1 MNNEKESVLQNSGLI
16 DAPPLEEDYI
26 AGATSQLGFNR
37 VKEDADWRDLRQPGE
52 RQKASR
58 IETMSCVSF
67 SENNVAE
74 IHFERQRRAGEIPA
88 STMRELEALGYV
100 VDGRLNLSDRFLA
113 WASGTTKQGNY
124 MNKVAQTLR
133 EVGAVPEADWPFI
146 NAPWDEFYKEPP
158 QWVKDKAK
166 KFLEFFQVSYE
177 WVSVSVNPQSKAY
190 IRIHL
195 KQAPLQ
201 VALATCSPWD
211 SEVGFC
217 GRAGTNHAVT
227 LLHLDENGV
236 ATIFDSYDPYTKV
249 LSADYPIPSVLK
261 TVITLKQ
268 PEQMNARFIY
278 VKNKP
283 EQYVELNGKKKSVRE
298 LPSKEDLADFFDIP
312 LEPVE
317 ISQEYLD
324 KLVDKGRFP
333 SKRFHDLVDPEAA
346 DIFGVNVG

>member
-1 MNNEKESVLQNSGLI
+1 MSDGKDPIFDNSGLI
-16 DAPPLEEDYI
+16 DAPPLEKDYI
-26 AGATSQLGFNR
+26 AGDSSPIGYNEIR
-37 VKEDADWRDLRQPGE
+37 PDADWRDLRQEGE

-58 IETMSCVSF
+58 IETMACVSF
-67 SENNVAE
+67 SENNIAE
-74 IHFERQRRAGEIPA
+74 ISFERQKRAGEVSM

-124 MNKVAQTLR
+124 MNKVADTLR
-133 EVGAVPEADWPFI
+133 TVGAVPEADWPFV
-146 NAPWDEFYKEPP
+146 NASWDEYYKEPP
-158 QWVKDKAK
+158 KEVQEKAK

-190 IRIHL
+190 IRNHL

-211 SEVGFC
+211 SDVKFC

-261 TVITLKQ
+261 TIVTIKQ
-268 PEQMNARFIY
+268 PEEMNARFIY
-278 VKNKP
+278 VKGKS
-283 EQYVELNGKKKSVRE
+283 EQYVECNGKKKSVRE
-298 LPSKEDLADFFDIP
+298 LPSKTDLAEFFDIP
-312 LEPVE
+312 LQEVE
-317 ISQEYLD
+317 VSADYLS
-324 KLVDKGRFP
+324 KLEDKGRFP